1 MLGLSP
7 AEPLRRVLAIG
18 CHADDIEIGCGGTLL
33 TLVAANPELEVDWV
47 VLAAPGERSA
57 EARASAEAFLAGAAA
72 ARVEVHEFRDGFLPY
87 VGGEVKEVFEDLKRR
102 VDPQL
107 VLTHA
112 GYDFHQDH
120 RLACELT
127 WNTFRDHLIL
137 EYEIPKF
144 DGDLG
149 RPNVFV
155 PLAPEVVERK
165 LALLEQH
172 FPRQAGKHWFD
183 RETFL
188 GLMRLRGMEAVAPD
202 AVRRGLHLA
211 QGCARAVRFVPTKLE
226 GAYVVEPERHEDE
239 RGFFARTWSGDEFAE
254 HGLVSELSQCSVSRN
269 SKAGTLRG
277 MHFQTRAARGGEA
290 RPLHRRRD
298 LRRDRRP
305 EAGVRD
311 AHRVGR
317 RRACSRDRTRAL
329 HPEGV
334 RARVPDAR
342 RRRRG
347 LLHDLRPLR
356 PRGSRRACAGTTR
369 RSGSTGLRADS
380 RIINERDRSWPDYR
394 PGSLRTRGT

>member
-7 AEPLRRVLAIG
+7 TEPLRRVLAIG

-47 VLAAPGERSA
+47 VLAAPGERAA
-57 EARASAEAFLAGAAA
+57 EARASAAAFLAGAAA

-155 PLAPEVVERK
+155 PLEPDVVERK
-165 LALLEQH
+165 LALIEQH
-172 FPRQAGKHWFD
+172 FPSQAGKHWFD

-188 GLMRLRGMEAVAPD
+188 GLMRLRGMEAVAPT
-202 AVRRGLHLA
+202 R
-211 QGCARAVRFVPTKLE
+211 
-226 GAYVVEPERHEDE
+226 
-239 RGFFARTWSGDEFAE
+239 FAE
-254 HGLVSELSQCSVSRN
+254 AFTSR
-269 SKAGTLRG
+269 KAVL
-277 MHFQTRAARGGEA
+277 A
-290 RPLHRRRD
+290 P
-298 LRRDRRP
+298 
-305 EAGVRD
+305 
-311 AHRVGR
+311 
-317 RRACSRDRTRAL
+317 
-329 HPEGV
+329 
-334 RARVPDAR
+334 
-342 RRRRG
+342 
-347 LLHDLRPLR
+347 
-356 PRGSRRACAGTTR
+356 
-369 RSGSTGLRADS
+369 
-380 RIINERDRSWPDYR
+380 
-394 PGSLRTRGT
+394 